1 MTNDFFTFH
10 WLFKGLKTIHIKCH
24 SRCSVHS
31 HCFHSTASQKDSCC
45 GGWRQEGR
53 SFQKQWKEKKEK
65 KFRRS
70 HVLQAQWASLDFH
83 QIRVGETGHQ
93 GADEDPAGEKLASL
107 SAAPPLLSSPWR
119 WCPLPGGVPAYTGPE
134 PAAKGGAGA

>member
-1 MTNDFFTFH
+1 MVGGGR
-10 WLFKGLKTIHIKCH
+10 KGDPFRNSGK
-24 SRCSVHS
+24 R
-31 HCFHSTASQKDSCC
+31 
-45 GGWRQEGR
+45 R
-53 SFQKQWKEKKEK
+53 KKK
-65 KFRRS
+65 KFRS

-119 WCPLPGGVPAYTGPE
+119 RSLLPGGVPAHTGPE
-134 PAAKGGAGA
+134 AAAKGGAGAYQTEFRLESWGEGGECVC